1 MVYFMN
7 PPMHTRVR
15 NHFVDAGL
23 TAGFITQ
30 LLMWSDTGKLTDAFM
45 VFRPNGGSSIRDELG
60 AEYYVLVDVIGAK
73 SGNGEVDD
81 RVQTIIS
88 RIQQNPI
95 SDSCLGYIENFG
107 GIPAPVLTAE
117 GRLVYRLQFAIKY
130 GE

>member
-1 MVYFMN
+1 MT

-15 NHFVDAGL
+15 NYFADASL
-23 TAGFITQ
+23 TDGFNTQ
-30 LLMWSDTGKLTDAFM
+30 LLVWNDTGNLSDKFM

-60 AEYYVLVDVIGAK
+60 AEYYVMVDVIGAK
-73 SGNGEVDD
+73 GNNGAVDE
-81 RVQTIIS
+81 RVQQIIS
-88 RIQQNPI
+88 TIQNNPI

-107 GIPAPVLTAE
+107 GIPAPVLTTE

>member
-1 MVYFMN
+1 MT

-15 NHFVDAGL
+15 NYFADASL
-23 TAGFITQ
+23 TDGFNTQ
-30 LLMWSDTGKLTDAFM
+30 LLVWNDTGNLSDKFM

-60 AEYYVLVDVIGAK
+60 AEYYVMVDVIGAK
-73 SGNGEVDD
+73 GSNGAVDE
-81 RVQTIIS
+81 RVQKIIS
-88 RIQQNPI
+88 TIQNSPI

-107 GIPAPVLTAE
+107 GIPAPVLTTE